1 MILLGGG
8 HRCVMATFT
17 ITMLG
22 KNNHHKNTGKQDTIA
37 HDERE
42 QAEQN
47 IEAVKPEL
55 EQNTKRSLRK

>member
-1 MILLGGG
+1 MIHMGSD
-8 HRCVMATFT
+8 HRCVVATFT

-22 KNNHHKNTGKQDTIA
+22 KNNHHKNTGKQDTIE

-47 IEAVKPEL
+47 IEAVKPKVEKI
-55 EQNTKRSLRK
+55 QRDH